1 MMWITLYH
9 YLICQGAITLD
20 YKSVCLSV
28 LYHYLICQGAITPV
42 DEEYAD
48 GILYHYLIC
57 QGAITEQ
64 VGRPT
69 EVLLYHYLICQ
80 GAITIFYTTSNDG
93 CKIWLALRA
102 FLLNKTSI
110 AVSPLTHS
118 AHLAPTVGI
127 LLDTLKLLNPRL
139 QLPSR

>member
-1 MMWITLYH
+1 MGLWARLRKSLYH
-9 YLICQGAITLD
+9 YLICQGAITKVATD
-20 YKSVCLSV
+20 
-28 LYHYLICQGAITPV
+28 ITT
-42 DEEYAD
+42 AK
-48 GILYHYLIC
+48 
-57 QGAITEQ
+57 
-64 VGRPT
+64 
-69 EVLLYHYLICQ
+69 LYHYLICQ

-127 LLDTLKLLNPRL
+127 LLDTLELLNPRL

>member
-1 MMWITLYH
+1 MKLYH
-9 YLICQGAITLD
+9 YLICQGAITSLANV
-20 YKSVCLSV
+20 KNC
-28 LYHYLICQGAITPV
+28 
-42 DEEYAD
+42 
-48 GILYHYLIC
+48 
-57 QGAITEQ
+57 
-64 VGRPT
+64 RK
-69 EVLLYHYLICQ
+69 LYHYLICQ

-127 LLDTLKLLNPRL
+127 LLDTLELLNPRL